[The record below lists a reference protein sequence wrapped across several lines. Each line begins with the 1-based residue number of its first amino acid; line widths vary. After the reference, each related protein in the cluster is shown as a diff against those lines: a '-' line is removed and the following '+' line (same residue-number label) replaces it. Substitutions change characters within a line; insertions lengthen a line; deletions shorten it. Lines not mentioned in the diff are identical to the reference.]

1 VAGPSLSLVI
11 ATFNHGRY
19 LGAALDS
26 VLAQTRPT
34 EIIVVDDGSTDDT
47 PAVLARFAPRVRV
60 HRQDNRGLSAA
71 RNAGLELARGEY
83 IGFLDADDVIAPTKL
98 AKQAAVLDADPQ
110 VGWTYCD
117 VRIDDEVTG
126 QSRLASERFRYEGRR
141 LEGWIFPELVRG
153 NFMPVMA
160 PLVRRQALAA
170 AGEFDARLT
179 PMEDWDLWLRLS
191 LVAPVRYVAEPLA
204 TYLVR
209 AGGMSRDRDRM
220 ERSRF
225 LIIDKLARTRPE
237 ALRELGGSGR
247 RIVADMHN
255 WFGGDA
261 GARGDWREAR
271 RRFAASVRTVPW
283 QGRAPRMLALST
295 LRAWCS

>member
-1 VAGPSLSLVI
+1 VAAPGVSLII
-11 ATFNHGRY
+11 ATYNHGRY

-71 RNAGLELARGEY
+71 RNAGLELARGDY

-98 AKQAAVLDADPQ
+98 AAQAAVLDADPE

-126 QSRLASERFRYEGRR
+126 ESRLASERFHYAGRR
-141 LEGWIFPELVRG
+141 LDGWIFSELVRG

-160 PLVRRQALAA
+160 PLIRRQALAA

-209 AGGMSRDRDRM
+209 AGGMSRDRARM

-225 LIIDKLARTRPE
+225 LIIDKLARTRPD
-237 ALRELGGSGR
+237 ALRELGGPGR

-271 RRFAASVRTVPW
+271 RRFAASMRTVPW

>member
-1 VAGPSLSLVI
+1 VAPASLSLVI
-11 ATFNHGRY
+11 ATYNHGRY

-71 RNAGLELARGEY
+71 RNAGVEVARGDY
-83 IGFLDADDVIAPTKL
+83 IGFLDADDVIAPAKL
-98 AKQAAVLDADPQ
+98 ATQAAVLDADPQ
-110 VGWTYCD
+110 IGWTYCD
-117 VRIDDEVTG
+117 VRIEDEVTG
-126 QSRLASERFRYEGRR
+126 EWRLASDRFRYAGRR
-141 LEGWIFPELVRG
+141 LDGWIFPELVRG

-160 PLVRRQALAA
+160 PLARRQALAV
-170 AGEFDARLT
+170 AGEFDVRLT

-191 LVAPVRYVAEPLA
+191 LVAPAHYVAEPLA
-204 TYLVR
+204 TYRIR
-209 AGGMSRDRDRM
+209 AGGMSRDRVRM

-225 LIIDKLARTRPE
+225 LIIDKLARTRPD
-237 ALRELGGSGR
+237 ALRELGVPGR

-255 WFGGDA
+255 WFGSDA

-295 LRAWCS
+295 LKVLCS

>member
-1 VAGPSLSLVI
+1 VAGLGLSLII
-11 ATFNHGRY
+11 ATYNHGRY
-19 LGAALDS
+19 LAAAIDS
-26 VLAQTRPT
+26 VLAQTRPA
-34 EIIVVDDGSTDDT
+34 EVIVVDDGSTDDT
-47 PAVLARFAPRVRV
+47 PAVLAPFAGRVRV

-71 RNAGLELARGEY
+71 RNAGLALAGGDY

-98 AKQAAVLDADPQ
+98 ARQAAVLDADPH

-117 VRIDDEVTG
+117 VRIADEVTG
-126 QSRLASERFRYEGRR
+126 ESTLASERFRYAGRQ
-141 LEGWIFPELVRG
+141 LDGWLFPELVRG

-160 PLVRRQALAA
+160 PLVRRDALAA

-191 LVAPVRYVAEPLA
+191 LVSPARYVPAPLA

-209 AGGMSRDRDRM
+209 AGGMSRDRARM
-220 ERSRF
+220 DRSRF
-225 LIIDKLARTRPE
+225 LIIDKLARTRPD
-237 ALRELGGSGR
+237 ALRTLGAGGR

-255 WFGGDA
+255 WFA
-261 GARGDWREAR
+261 NEASARGDWREAR
-271 RRFAASVRTVPW
+271 RRLTASVRTVPW
-283 QGRAPRMLALST
+283 QGRAPRLLALST

>member
-1 VAGPSLSLVI
+1 MAGPSLSLVI
-11 ATFNHGRY
+11 ATYNHGRY
-19 LGAALDS
+19 LAAALDS

-71 RNAGLELARGEY
+71 RNAGVELARGDY

-98 AKQAAVLDADPQ
+98 DKQAAVLDADPQ

-117 VRIDDEVTG
+117 VRIADEVTG
-126 QSRLASERFRYEGRR
+126 ESRLASERFRYPGRR
-141 LEGWIFPELVRG
+141 LDGWLFPELVRG

-160 PLVRRQALAA
+160 PLVRRAALAA

-191 LVAPVRYVAEPLA
+191 LVAEARYLAEPLA
-204 TYLVR
+204 TYRVR
-209 AGGMSRDRDRM
+209 AAGVSRDRTRM
-220 ERSRF
+220 ERGRF
-225 LIIDKLARTRPE
+225 LVLDKLARTCPD
-237 ALRELGGSGR
+237 ALRELGAPGR

-255 WFGGDA
+255 WFAAEA

-271 RRFAASVRTVPW
+271 RRLTASVRTVPW
-283 QGRAPRMLALST
+283 QGRAPRLLALST